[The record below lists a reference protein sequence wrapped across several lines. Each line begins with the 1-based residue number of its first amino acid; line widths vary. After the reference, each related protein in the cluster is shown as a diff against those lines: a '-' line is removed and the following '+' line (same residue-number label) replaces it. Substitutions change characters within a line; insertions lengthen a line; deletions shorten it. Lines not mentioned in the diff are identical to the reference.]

1 MCDEYA
7 LVGFCLYQFRDS
19 SAAFTYCLFPTPNHM
34 TTTTMTTMFSKVPS
48 PYSPPSSISFYR
60 RSSWSMWRVV
70 VVLLL
75 WSTFYLSGTNA
86 QIRCSRCTTSGT
98 RKTFPVWSCDA
109 LSGVEGNSCQC
120 PREDK
125 EAAIG
130 NGPEGTCEIRSG
142 QCSCETTDSD
152 WGPTCPTNYFSDG
165 IVCDNSVIYM
175 CWNVVPPQV
184 LGLLIT
190 NDGERCPV
198 DSRLDDV
205 FFCDND
211 FLVNPV
217 VGDGNC
223 GNICQTDTCP
233 NGGTIT
239 QRLYLTSPSAPDDPT
254 DINWSPAY
262 GCIYNRFGDSMVV
275 DGWILDIV
283 EQIPGSTPLDIA
295 DYNYVCPPSLPV
307 QVDADCYG
315 EITYT
320 EPSCQNS
327 YISENPPG
335 SEVYAGFG
343 EITLFTGYYGGTRQE
358 CRAQLDIQDSISPT
372 ISSCP
377 ENILVTAVA
386 NQCSA
391 PVTYTLPTFTDNCPL
406 GSPTLI
412 QGLAS
417 GSNFPLGL
425 TQVQYNVVDSAGNTA
440 TCSFDVQVN
449 GDVPLPVL
457 TCPTSISV
465 MAASGQCDAV
475 VNYAVTSAHACN
487 GGSVTLTR
495 TQGSASGSTFP
506 QGMTI
511 VAFESI
517 GANPSTSTVSC
528 NVPVTVTVQSPTI
541 STCPTSISVGYC
553 GRDVTF
559 GAVTAVGCGVSVS
572 QSRGFSSGSSFPVGT
587 TINTFDVTDIVGN
600 SATCIFSITVANPL
614 PPTITFC
621 PAPRTV
627 RACEAFVLYETPTAV
642 SECGTSLTPL
652 LVAGLE
658 SGSEFPI
665 GTTSVMYTATDSSS
679 GTEATCTFDITVA
692 PAVAPTITCPAPI
705 SVTYCQ
711 AAVNYVTPMGTNECG
726 ETLIPTIGGLVS
738 GSTFPFGTTTSVTF
752 TATDSST
759 NTAASCTL
767 AVTVANPVAP
777 TITCPADIAVTVCN
791 QRVTYTAPSSTSECE
806 VSLTPTLQSGIP
818 SGALFPV
825 GTTINSFRV
834 IDPNFS
840 DLSGTCSFQVTV
852 VDDRPP
858 RVTCSISTVC
868 GKGSQGGC
876 AFQVAYSTADDC
888 NGVISGPV
896 TVSSAHVQSIC
907 LPRNIPVTSS
917 TQTIN
922 WNTAGYKCPK
932 QGKGSALR
940 VPETATLV
948 VQVRDASGNTARCE
962 AVTNSGKKGK
972 RK

>member
-1 MCDEYA
+1 M
-7 LVGFCLYQFRDS
+7 
-19 SAAFTYCLFPTPNHM
+19 
-34 TTTTMTTMFSKVPS
+34 TTMTTTKFSKVPS
-48 PYSPPSSISFYR
+48 PYSPSSSISCYR
-60 RSSWSMWRVV
+60 RSSWSVSSVWVV

-75 WSTFYLSGTNA
+75 WSTFYLSGTDA

-98 RKTFPVWSCDA
+98 RKTFPVWACPA
-109 LSGVEGNSCQC
+109 VSGENGDWCQC
-120 PREDK
+120 PRVDK

-130 NGPEGTCEIRSG
+130 NGPEGTCVIGSG
-142 QCSCETTDSD
+142 QCRCSTSDSN

-184 LGLLIT
+184 LGFLT
-190 NDGERCPV
+190 SYDEGNSCPV
-198 DSRLDDV
+198 DSRLREV

-211 FLVNPV
+211 FVLNSV

-239 QRLYLTSPSAPDDPT
+239 QRLYLTSPGAPEDPT
-254 DINWSPAY
+254 DINWSAAY
-262 GCIYNRFGDSMVV
+262 GCVYNRFGTSIVA
-275 DGWILDIV
+275 DGWSLDIV
-283 EQIPGSTPLDIA
+283 DFQTTGSTPLDIA
-295 DYNYVCPPSLPV
+295 DFNYVCPSPLVV

-315 EITYT
+315 VIAYT
-320 EPSCQNS
+320 EPSCRNS
-327 YISENPPG
+327 YNLLNPPG
-335 SEVYAGFG
+335 STVYAGFGNG
-343 EITLFTGYYGGTRQE
+343 EITLFTGYYGGSRQE
-358 CRAQLDIQDSISPT
+358 CRTQLVFQDSISPT
-372 ISSCP
+372 ISCP
-377 ENILVTAVA
+377 ENIDVTAVA

-406 GSPTLI
+406 GGPSLI
-412 QGLAS
+412 RGLAS

-425 TQVQYNVVDSAGNTA
+425 TQVQYSVVDSAGNTA
-440 TCSFDVQVN
+440 TCSFNVQVN
-449 GDVPLPVL
+449 GNVPPPMLN
-457 TCPTSISV
+457 CPTSISMV
-465 MAASGQCDAV
+465 AAPGQCDAV
-475 VNYAVTSAHACN
+475 VNYAVTSTHACN

-506 QGMTI
+506 RGVTS
-511 VAFESI
+511 VAFQSV
-517 GANPSTSTVSC
+517 GANPSTSIVTCSF
-528 NVPVTVTVQSPTI
+528 PVTVTVQPPTI

-553 GRDVTF
+553 GRQVTF
-559 GAVTAVGCGVSVS
+559 NPVTAVGCGVSVS
-572 QSRGFSSGSSFPVGT
+572 QSTGLPSGSSFSVGT
-587 TINTFDVTDIVGN
+587 TTNTFVATNIVGN
-600 SATCIFSITVANPL
+600 FATCTFAIVVANPRL
-614 PPTITFC
+614 PTITLC

-627 RACEAFVLYETPTAV
+627 RACEAFVSYETPTAV

-652 LVAGLE
+652 LV
-658 SGSEFPI
+658 SGRASGFEFPI
-665 GTTSVMYTATDSSS
+665 GTTSVMYRATDSST
-679 GTEATCTFDITVA
+679 GTEATCTFDITIA
-692 PAVAPTITCPAPI
+692 PAVAPTITCPTPI

-711 AAVNYVTPMGTNECG
+711 AAVNYVAPMGTNECG

-777 TITCPADIAVTVCN
+777 TITCPADISVTVCN
-791 QRVTYTAPSSTSECE
+791 QRVTYTAPSSTSECG
-806 VSLTPTLQSGIP
+806 VSLTPALQSGIP

-825 GTTINSFRV
+825 GTTLNSFRV
-834 IDPNFS
+834 IDPNFPA
-840 DLSGTCSFQVTV
+840 LSASCSFQVTV

-858 RVTCSISTVC
+858 RVTCSITTVC

-896 TVSSAHVQSIC
+896 TVSSAQVQSIC

-922 WNTAGYKCPK
+922 WKTAGYKCPK
-932 QGKGSALR
+932 SGKGSALH